1 MSLKVLELEAV
12 GMKQSETREIEKQIQ
27 SRRWEKEFGQ
37 KYTAAPV
44 SELRELGEGVR
55 VRQP

>member
-1 MSLKVLELEAV
+1 MLELEAV